1 MNSSRKTFLCML
13 LAALLCVC
21 AFAVN
26 VSGAVVAPDS
36 EVTVAEA
43 ISLAARASA
52 AYQGETIAT
61 AQGGNW
67 YDAYV
72 NYAIDEGFV
81 GESEFDSYT
90 RPAKRYE
97 VAALFGKAL
106 PAEVYSAINSIAGI
120 PDVSKAEGYYST
132 LLSLYNAGVVVGSD
146 DYGNF
151 YPESEITRVEMDS
164 IVNRVAFVD
173 ERIHKEFRA
182 RSSDDAYSLAY
193 VSAYDYS
200 KEGAPSGWLL
210 NNNAGT
216 PRLSLTNGY
225 NTLTDV
231 STTQGSEMIR
241 EFNKTET
248 GKFTLNTKV
257 ELYNGFNGFALEFR
271 NEAGD
276 TVYKLVTANSEWNI
290 VGADGSLTAITS
302 GASSRKEFTFTIT
315 IDLDNLESKTVING
329 VELENGT
336 QPLCVDAAGAN
347 LYNFRFATGDAETIS
362 AILGTTEITANY
374 AVYDNFDWGTGLWQ
388 GTGMSV
394 SGTQEMILAASGNAS
409 RGFDPTS
416 GNVIGNFM
424 AFLDGTS
431 FTYDVKSQG
440 ESLVTLSADSTSL
453 YANGTKVYDYTSGL
467 WYRFRVEVDTFAHT
481 AVIYV
486 NGRNVKEINLTN
498 TSTSV
503 NEISFANT
511 GSANILIDRVNV
523 YAKQTHDD
531 YVPTPE
537 VPVGQENYTVGINV
551 CNLWKN
557 GYTSLGWSHISPYSG
572 LKPVLGYY
580 DEGTP
585 EAADWEIKYMVEHGI
600 DFQAVCWYPTLVDG
614 VLKGEN
620 EHLYD
625 GYMFAEYSDMMKY
638 AIIWEASGTNPTLPE
653 FNSTYIP
660 YLVENYFKDDR
671 YMMINNEYV
680 FIVYYAG
687 GLSNLADGMG
697 GNASLAEGF
706 KNLEKAVKEAT
717 GNGVLFLASGI
728 GNEADAA
735 GLDTMGFDG
744 NYAYNWGRTGHDIN
758 VNKERNT
765 SIAAASPVYTVP
777 TISVG
782 FNNIAWHGQRLPM
795 MSASDFEAANR
806 WAVNEYLP
814 GHATEAWQQNF
825 VMLSTWNEY
834 GEGTYMMP
842 TAEDGFGYL
851 DAVRKV
857 YTNKVADSS
866 INTRPSEDQLYR
878 INHLYPQYRHLLRNN
893 GEYVETEHEGEL
905 STEKTINYNQ
915 SSSFM
920 ATINGIKTSGLSNVK
935 YSSSGLSGTINGDG
949 MVYKTGVNANA
960 SDVKYIKLYMAVK
973 NNTEASVFFTTSED
987 SSQTS
992 WSTEKGFN
1000 VVATKA
1006 AAKPSDDPN
1015 EVILDVSSLLG
1026 EEDENALIDFELLID
1041 TSTNPNWNGTIR
1053 GLRVDPSNVN
1063 GDSFKLVK
1071 VELLGYGGKGRSIT
1085 VDGITSDMRFY
1096 SETSTDGQYLMAFD
1110 PKIVLDYKLDA
1121 FHTWD
1126 KDAGVLTLDINGHEV
1141 VYTVGSSNY
1150 TLDGAQ
1156 KALGYTLYLEDGLP
1170 MIPIQKLCSDV
1181 GYTCTATEADG
1192 VNITTAQSGLVSNM
1206 PVSTGVTTGA
1216 WEFNT
1221 DGYTEGWGSEYLMR
1235 VGVADGALVTESVT
1249 MSGDPV
1255 IRLGDTLDWDAS
1267 DYTTLKIRAKFNH
1280 SGDTGNNNYMQLFFA
1295 TTGTEMSQA
1304 NSYRIPLGTND
1315 TDGEWV
1321 TFTVDLT
1328 DNSNWTGTIT
1338 ELRLDPFN
1346 ASSGEMD
1353 IDYIRFS

>member
-1 MNSSRKTFLCML
+1 MNPSRKSFFCML

-21 AFAVN
+21 AIAVN
-26 VSGAVVAPDS
+26 VSGAVVAPDG

-52 AYQGETIAT
+52 AYNGETIAKT
-61 AQGGNW
+61 QGGNW

-72 NYAIDEGFV
+72 NYAIEKGIVEGA
-81 GESEFDSYT
+81 FDDYT

-97 VAALFGKAL
+97 VAAFFGKAL
-106 PAEVYSAINSIAGI
+106 PEGYYENAAINSITEI

-146 DYGNF
+146 AYGNF
-151 YPESEITRVEMDS
+151 YPENEITRVEMDN
-164 IVNRVAFVD
+164 IVNRVAFED
-173 ERIHKEFRA
+173 ERIQKEFNA
-182 RSSDDAYSLAY
+182 RSNDDAYSLAY

-210 NNNAGT
+210 NNNAGN
-216 PRLSLTNGY
+216 PRLSLIGGY

-231 STTQGSEMIR
+231 STTQNSEMIR

-276 TVYKLVTANSEWNI
+276 TVYKLVTANNKWNV
-290 VGADGSLTAITS
+290 VGADGSLTAVPDAANAGTEFVFAITV
-302 GASSRKEFTFTIT
+302 
-315 IDLDNLESKTVING
+315 DLDNLESTTVING
-329 VELENGT
+329 VDCGT
-336 QPLCVDAAGAN
+336 YPLCVDKASAN
-347 LYNFRFATGDAETIS
+347 LYNFRFSTGVAETIS
-362 AILGTTEITANY
+362 AVLGTTEITANY
-374 AVYDNFDWGTGLWQ
+374 AVYDNFEWGTGLWQ
-388 GTGMSV
+388 GTGISV
-394 SGTQEMILAASGNAS
+394 SGTQEMSLATAGKASK
-409 RGFDPTS
+409 GFAPIS
-416 GNVIGNFM
+416 GTVIGNFM
-424 AFLDGTS
+424 AFLDGNK
-431 FTYDVKSQG
+431 FTYDMKSQG
-440 ESLVTLSADSTSL
+440 ESLVTLTFDGTSM
-453 YANGTKVYDYTSGL
+453 YANNAKVYDYVNGL

-486 NGRNVKEINLTN
+486 NGRNVKEIALTN
-498 TSTSV
+498 TATSI

-511 GSANILIDRVNV
+511 GSTSVLIDRVDA
-523 YAKQTHDD
+523 YIKQTHTD
-531 YVPTPE
+531 YVPEPV

-557 GYTSLGWSHISPYSG
+557 GYTSLGWSHISPYSD

-625 GYMFAEYSDMMKY
+625 GYMFAEYSNMMKY
-638 AIIWEASGTNPTLPE
+638 ALIWEASGTNPTLAE
-653 FNSTYIP
+653 FNTKYVP
-660 YLVENYFKDDR
+660 YLIENYFKDGR
-671 YMMINNEYV
+671 YMVINNEVV

-687 GLSNLADGMG
+687 GLSNLANGMG
-697 GNASLAEGF
+697 GNESLAEAF
-706 KNLEKAVKEAT
+706 AYLEEQVRAKT
-717 GNGVLFLASGI
+717 GHGVLFLASGI

-735 GLDTMGFDG
+735 GLDAMGFDG

-857 YTNKVADSS
+857 YTDKTADSS
-866 INTRPSEDQLYR
+866 LNTIPSEDQLYR

-893 GEYVETEHEGEL
+893 GEYVATEHEGQL
-905 STEKTINYNQ
+905 SVVKTVNFTQ
-915 SSSFM
+915 TSSFA
-920 ATINGIKTSGLSNVK
+920 ATMNQITVNSNVSNVK

-949 MVYKTGVNANA
+949 QILKKSINVNA
-960 SDVKYIKLYMAVK
+960 SDVKYIKLYMAVP
-973 NNTEASVFFTTSED
+973 NNTEVSVFFNTDNSGSYSAENGYNIQAIKTA
-987 SSQTS
+987 Q
-992 WSTEKGFN
+992 
-1000 VVATKA
+1000 
-1006 AAKPSDDPN
+1006 KPADDPN
-1015 EVILDVSSLLG
+1015 GTILDVGPLLG
-1026 EEDENALIDFELLID
+1026 EEDEHALIDFELLIE
-1041 TSTNPNWNGTIR
+1041 TSSNPNWTGTIKAMR
-1053 GLRVDPSNVN
+1053 IDPSNVT
-1063 GDSFKLVK
+1063 GDNFKLVK
-1071 VELLGYGGKGRSIT
+1071 VEFLGYGGKGRSVT
-1085 VDGITSDMRFY
+1085 VDGITNDMRFY

-1192 VNITTAQSGLVSNM
+1192 VNITTAQSGLVSDM

-1221 DGYTEGWGSEYLMR
+1221 DGYTEGWGSEYLMS
-1235 VGVADGALVTESVT
+1235 VGAANGALVTESIT

-1255 IRLGDTLDWDAS
+1255 IRLGDTLNWNAS
-1267 DYTTLKIRAKFNH
+1267 DYTTLTIRAKFKH
-1280 SGDTGNNNYMQLFFA
+1280 SGETGNNNYMQLFFA
-1295 TTGTEMSQA
+1295 TGESDMSQT
-1304 NSYRIPLGTND
+1304 NSVRIPLETTD
-1315 TDGEWV
+1315 TQGEYK
-1321 TFTVDLT
+1321 TFTVNL
-1328 DNSNWTGTIT
+1328 SSVASWTGTIT